1 MAKQP
6 AKRVREQ
13 VVVYLDERDRA
24 LLEKLTNRT
33 GLAKTELFRRG
44 LRRLADEMLGRK
56 APGFSLKTEDGRT
69 VSLASLKGGQVVLY
83 FYPKDDTPGCTK
95 EACGFAA
102 SLPNFRRVKAEIVGV
117 SKDSVV
123 SHDKFKAKYELP
135 FALVADED
143 GAVCAA
149 YGTWIKKENYGRTY
163 MGIERSTFLI
173 DAAGKIR
180 KVWRGVKVEGHVN
193 EVLAAAKAL

>member
-56 APGFSLKTEDGRT
+56 APGFSLRHLVTTAEDDEFPGDVAARPDEY
-69 VSLASLKGGQVVLY
+69 LYGG
-83 FYPKDDTPGCTK
+83 
-95 EACGFAA
+95 
-102 SLPNFRRVKAEIVGV
+102 
-117 SKDSVV
+117 
-123 SHDKFKAKYELP
+123 
-135 FALVADED
+135 
-143 GAVCAA
+143 A
-149 YGTWIKKENYGRTY
+149 YQ
-163 MGIERSTFLI
+163 ER
-173 DAAGKIR
+173 GKR
-180 KVWRGVKVEGHVN
+180 KR
-193 EVLAAAKAL
+193 ARPR